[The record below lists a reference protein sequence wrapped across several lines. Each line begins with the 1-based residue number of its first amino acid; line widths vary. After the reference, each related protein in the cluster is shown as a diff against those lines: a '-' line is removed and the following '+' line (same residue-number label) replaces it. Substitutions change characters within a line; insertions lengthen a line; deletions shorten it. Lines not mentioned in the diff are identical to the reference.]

1 MRWCVEIFALLAA
14 SCLHAF
20 DSEAW
25 LAQRARHAADAERL
39 RKAYASCAA
48 AVSNPGENVVV
59 PIEAHP
65 DGSVKTCVS
74 AEKAQFFL
82 VEGLVW
88 GQGVK
93 IRQFRRDGSLEA
105 WIDAENCVVDRKTR
119 CGWVDGLAKA
129 KYRDEAALQ
138 GRGVYFSAGSEYL
151 SVHSDTVLTTDERRM
166 VSQRADYDHRAG
178 VALFDGGVRL
188 DGREKGR
195 AYTFE
200 ADRTFAFLAA
210 TNELKRIVALG
221 NVKVVSEG
229 RSGACA
235 RAEYRKRH
243 SRITLYGD
251 GPQSPASLVDATRRR
266 SAIEGTRI
274 VFWLDSEQ
282 VEISDSRLSIDTK
295 GLKLPKGPEGK

>member
-1 MRWCVEIFALLAA
+1 MDGSRIILAA
-14 SCLHAF
+14 HRGDKKKYPENTMPAF
-20 DSEAW
+20 ESALRFGADMIETDVHMTKDGHLVLIHDRNLLRTTGVNGFTNQTT
-25 LAQRARHAADAERL
+25 LADI
-39 RKAYASCAA
+39 RKL
-48 AVSNPGENVVV
+48 
-59 PIEAHP
+59 
-65 DGSVKTCVS
+65 D
-74 AEKAQFFL
+74 
-82 VEGLVW
+82 
-88 GQGVK
+88 
-93 IRQFRRDGSLEA
+93 
-105 WIDAENCVVDRKTR
+105 
-119 CGWVDGLAKA
+119 
-129 KYRDEAALQ
+129 
-138 GRGVYFSAGSEYL
+138 AGSWF
-151 SVHSDTVLTTDERRM
+151 SSDFINTPIPTVEEFILLIKNSNM
-166 VSQRADYDHRAG
+166 
-178 VALFDGGVRL
+178 L
-188 DGREKGR
+188 

-266 SAIEGTRI
+266 SALEGTRI